1 MTIYFAIY
9 VIGVLL
15 TSIYTA
21 IIQSFGSLLSLKG
34 STETLIE
41 ITSVALIA
49 GAMWPLL
56 AVITVLIWILDWAGI
71 RRS

>member
-9 VIGVLL
+9 VIGMLL
-15 TSIYTA
+15 TSIYVA
-21 IIQSFGSLLSLKG
+21 ILASFGSLLSPE
-34 STETLIE
+34 SNTEKLIG

-49 GAMWPLL
+49 GVMWPLL
-56 AVITVLIWILDWAGI
+56 AVITALTWILNWAGI

>member
-15 TSIYTA
+15 TSIYIA

-56 AVITVLIWILDWAGI
+56 AVVTVLAWILDWAGI